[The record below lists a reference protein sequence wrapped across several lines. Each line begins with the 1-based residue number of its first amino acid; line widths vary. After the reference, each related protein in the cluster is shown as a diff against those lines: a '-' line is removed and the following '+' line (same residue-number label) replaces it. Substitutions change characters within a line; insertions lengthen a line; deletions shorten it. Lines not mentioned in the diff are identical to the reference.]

1 MSREP
6 LFTFEPKVKNWRSY
20 VPLAGTLHHY
30 RASDIQHDLV
40 AGLVLGVITIP
51 QAIAYAFLAGLP
63 PEAGLYACLVPM
75 VIYAVL
81 GSSRHLVVGPVAV
94 AALMVAATIAEHA
107 PRYEESHLGIATVLS
122 LEAGL
127 FLWLL
132 RLTQMGGIVNLLSHP
147 VITGFI
153 NAAALLII
161 ISQLPAF
168 HGIGSIE
175 PGNVFQ
181 TLYQLSQSWRGY
193 NGATIAL
200 AVLTLLILWLVRR
213 YAVRVIRRFTPRI
226 SRQSPWSRTGPI
238 FAVIVT
244 TLIVSLTGLDASHGI
259 ATVGEIKA
267 GLPALTIPPFNW
279 EMWQE
284 LVPASAMI
292 ALVAYVESYS
302 VGTSIASRQASRLNS
317 NQELIA
323 LGAANIGAAFTGAY
337 PVAGSFSRSSLNV
350 DAGARTPVS
359 ALVCMA
365 VILLTVLFFTP
376 LFSKLPQATL
386 AAIVMVSVTGLVEL
400 RSIRRHWRIS
410 RQDAYTEIVTLS
422 SVLLFDVE
430 TGLILGVLV
439 SIAFFIRRSGKPYL
453 ALVGRVADSEQ
464 FRSVSR
470 HDVQTRDD
478 IAAIRIDE
486 NLYFAN
492 VNYIEN
498 KLQRIVRRRPQ
509 TRHVLLVFSGINLVD
524 VSGIEML
531 TRFNQNLAQVG
542 LSLHLAEVKT
552 RVMLQLESGN
562 LPEALSGRVFTTTD
576 QALRILAE

>member
-1 MSREP
+1 
-6 LFTFEPKVKNWRSY
+6 
-20 VPLAGTLHHY
+20 
-30 RASDIQHDLV
+30 
-40 AGLVLGVITIP
+40 
-51 QAIAYAFLAGLP
+51 
-63 PEAGLYACLVPM
+63 
-75 VIYAVL
+75 
-81 GSSRHLVVGPVAV
+81 
-94 AALMVAATIAEHA
+94 
-107 PRYEESHLGIATVLS
+107 
-122 LEAGL
+122 
-127 FLWLL
+127 
-132 RLTQMGGIVNLLSHP
+132 
-147 VITGFI
+147 
-153 NAAALLII
+153 
-161 ISQLPAF
+161 
-168 HGIGSIE
+168 
-175 PGNVFQ
+175 
-181 TLYQLSQSWRGY
+181 
-193 NGATIAL
+193 
-200 AVLTLLILWLVRR
+200 
-213 YAVRVIRRFTPRI
+213 
-226 SRQSPWSRTGPI
+226 
-238 FAVIVT
+238 
-244 TLIVSLTGLDASHGI
+244 
-259 ATVGEIKA
+259 
-267 GLPALTIPPFNW
+267 ALTIPPFNW